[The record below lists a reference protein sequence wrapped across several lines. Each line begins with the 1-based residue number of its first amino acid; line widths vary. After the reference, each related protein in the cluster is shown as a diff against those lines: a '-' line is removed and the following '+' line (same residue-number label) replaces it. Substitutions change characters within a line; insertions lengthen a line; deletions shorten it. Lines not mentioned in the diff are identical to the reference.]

1 MGVVGNGGRLKDPDI
16 FLDERLDHVPMRLYD
31 KENFYYIRKA
41 TYRFTWNN
49 WRTYKSQS
57 KIESRMKIVDSL
69 TFVWI
74 NFFLSNLHGYVN
86 VPKQMI
92 QHLGDSGLL
101 LFSLPFFLFLS

>member
-1 MGVVGNGGRLKDPDI
+1 MIKKTSITSEKLRIVLPGIIGPFEDP
-16 FLDERLDHVPMRLYD
+16 L
-31 KENFYYIRKA
+31 N
-41 TYRFTWNN
+41 
-49 WRTYKSQS
+49 RTYKSQS